1 MLRFL
6 HTCEN
11 LKTTKRT
18 GWVDKEIP
26 GAESIGDHMHRMSI
40 IAMLIKDPTMDKNR
54 LIKMAIVHD
63 LAEAVVGDIT
73 PYSGVSKK
81 DKQQRER
88 DAMALFVEN
97 QGRSS
102 EILEIQAL
110 WEEYEAGST
119 KEALLCKDIDKATLE
134 YEKRTGK
141 RLQSFF
147 DFTKGKFM
155 HPEIRA
161 MVDDLYKER
170 ETDLGFSC

>member
-1 MLRFL
+1 
-6 HTCEN
+6 
-11 LKTTKRT
+11 
-18 GWVDKEIP
+18 
-26 GAESIGDHMHRMSI
+26 MHRMSI

-119 KEALLCKDIDKATLE
+119 KEALLCKDIDKASLNFNFQA
-134 YEKRTGK
+134 KSK
-141 RLQSFF
+141 LNPNS
-147 DFTKGKFM
+147 
-155 HPEIRA
+155 
-161 MVDDLYKER
+161 
-170 ETDLGFSC
+170 